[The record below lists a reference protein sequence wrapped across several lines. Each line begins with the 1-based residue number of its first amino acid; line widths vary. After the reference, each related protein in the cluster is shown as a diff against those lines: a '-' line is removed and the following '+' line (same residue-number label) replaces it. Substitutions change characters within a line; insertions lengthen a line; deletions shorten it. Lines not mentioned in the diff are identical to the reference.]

1 MQEVRIDKWLWAV
14 RLFKTRSLA
23 IEACKKGRISI
34 LGAAVKPSKMIKA
47 GDIIQ
52 IRKPPITYSFSVLA
66 LAEKRMGTKL
76 VSEFMADV
84 TPASEYQILEMS
96 QAAGFIDRAHG
107 TGRPTKKE
115 RRELEE
121 FTDYSFFDETFL
133 EYND

>member
-34 LGAAVKPSKMIKA
+34 RGAVAKPSKMIKA
-47 GDIIQ
+47 GDVIE

-66 LAEKRMGTKL
+66 LTEKRMGAKL
-76 VSEFMADV
+76 VPEYIADV
-84 TPASEYQILEMS
+84 TPASEYLLLEQA
-96 QAAGFIDRAHG
+96 QAAGFIDRARG

-115 RRELEE
+115 RRELDE
-121 FTDYSFFDETFL
+121 FTDCSFFDESDFS
-133 EYND
+133 